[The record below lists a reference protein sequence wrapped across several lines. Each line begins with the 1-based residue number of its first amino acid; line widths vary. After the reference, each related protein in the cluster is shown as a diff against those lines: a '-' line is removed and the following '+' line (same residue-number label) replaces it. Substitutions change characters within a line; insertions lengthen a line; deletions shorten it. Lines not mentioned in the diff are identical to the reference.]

1 MGTIASPWR
10 YDARTPE
17 CAPVDH
23 SATARDFAV
32 SKIGDAAVVGRAS
45 EAGAIVTSYRK
56 SAQLE

>member
-1 MGTIASPWR
+1 
-10 YDARTPE
+10 
-17 CAPVDH
+17 
-23 SATARDFAV
+23 V